1 MITRS
6 LYGLVLLGLIILI
19 LVSSVNAIAAS
30 NTVPPTNLGD
40 WRNTITYNSLKPAA
54 CASLDLTN
62 IIVGSGHILGT
73 NGNDLIIGSAGNDN
87 IDGKNGDDCILGGGG
102 DDDISGG
109 NGYNVC
115 IGGPGNNTYAKCDVI
130 IR

>member
-6 LYGLVLLGLIILI
+6 LYGLTLLGLIILI

-40 WRNTITYNSLKPAA
+40 WRNAITANSLKPVV
-54 CASLDLTN
+54 CASLNLTN
-62 IIVGSGHILGT
+62 IVVGSGHVNGT
-73 NGNDLIIGSAGNDN
+73 NSNELIIGSSGNDS

-102 DDDISGG
+102 NDDINGG

-115 IGGPGNNTYAKCDVI
+115 IGGPGSNTYAKCDVI
-130 IR
+130 IP